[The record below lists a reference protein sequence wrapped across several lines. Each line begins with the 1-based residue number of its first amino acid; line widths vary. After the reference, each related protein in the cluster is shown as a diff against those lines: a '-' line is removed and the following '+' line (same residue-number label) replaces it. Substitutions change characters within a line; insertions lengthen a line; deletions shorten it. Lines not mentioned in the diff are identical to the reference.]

1 MMNEEF
7 WDSVEKMV
15 GEKFVNN
22 NNAEALLDS
31 IMEIVRRQSENVQ
44 ELIMVV
50 GMTVI
55 NHPENFD
62 KLSKFLMM
70 VLLVNDELR

>member
-1 MMNEEF
+1 MNEEF

-15 GEKFVNN
+15 GEKFIDN
-22 NNAEALLDS
+22 NNAEALLNP

-44 ELIMVV
+44 ELIMLIGTVV
-50 GMTVI
+50 I
-55 NHPENFD
+55 SHPESFD